1 MKQHLSA
8 LIYSGLWTALD
19 WVFPPECAACGE
31 PGYRV
36 CLDCQRK
43 IRFITQW
50 EANQGGK
57 DQLTELS
64 KHKRQN
70 FIPTSCSDSRHLA
83 HYEGVI
89 RECLHSLK
97 YDENRGLGELF
108 ARWLVPLINDAGWGI
123 DLVIAV
129 PLSDQRYR
137 ERGYNQSAL
146 IAKPLAAQLGVPYNA
161 YGLKRVLNTP
171 SQVGLSAEERR
182 RNVAKAFFAKE
193 VIVSSKTVLLVDD
206 VMTTG
211 STLSACADAL
221 LIGGTKT
228 VYAVTVGRHID
239 KTQAISLNRHQV

>member
-36 CLDCQRK
+36 CLNCQNK
-43 IRFITQW
+43 IGFILDW
-50 EANQGGK
+50 EAEQK
-57 DQLTELS
+57 DKKHLPGS
-64 KHKRQN
+64 KKQN
-70 FIPTSCSDSRHLA
+70 DQHVIPASCSESRHLA
-83 HYEGVI
+83 HYEGVL

-108 ARWLVPLINDAGWGI
+108 ARWLAPLVSKASWQIE
-123 DLVIAV
+123 LVIPV
-129 PLSDQRYR
+129 PLSDERFR

-146 IAKPLAAQLGVPYNA
+146 IARPLAAQLGLPYNN

-171 SQVGLSAEERR
+171 SQVGLSAEDRR
-182 RNVAKAFFAKE
+182 RNVAKAFSAEKA
-193 VIVSSKTVLLVDD
+193 IVSSKSVLLVDD

-211 STLSACADAL
+211 STLGACADAL
-221 LIGGTKT
+221 LHVGAKA
-228 VYAVTVGRHID
+228 VYAVTVGRYID
-239 KTQAISLNRHQV
+239 KT